1 MIGGILVAKKIVIA
15 SGKGGVGKTTLTV
28 GLAKALTALGN
39 RVLIIDC
46 DRLRSVDLLVG
57 VTESLVYDFG
67 DVILGSCEPE
77 QAVYEKKGIGVLSC
91 PASYEGIDGERMRAL
106 CEHYDCDYNFILL
119 DAPAGIDRGLEL
131 ASAAADNGIVVST
144 PDLVC
149 VRSACT
155 AAKEMEK
162 MGVAECR
169 LVINRVLKKDITKGR
184 LLNVDRVID
193 DTQVQLIGVVPEDE
207 RVRLGSMGG
216 EIYKK
221 RFVSYTAFTNIAKR
235 ICGQYIALS
244 ILK

>member
-1 MIGGILVAKKIVIA
+1 MAKKIVVA

-28 GLAKALTALGN
+28 GIAKALTALGN

-57 VTESLVYDFG
+57 VTENLVYDFG
-67 DVILGSCEPE
+67 DVIFVNCEPE
-77 QAVYEKKGIGVLSC
+77 NAVYENKGIGVISC
-91 PASYEGIDGERMRAL
+91 PVSYEGIDSEKMKAL
-106 CEHYDCDYNFILL
+106 SEHYDCDYNFILF
-119 DAPAGIDRGLEL
+119 DAPAGIGRGLEL

-162 MGVAECR
+162 MGVGESR
-169 LVINRVLKKDITKGR
+169 LIINRVYKKDITKGR
-184 LLNVDRVID
+184 LLNVDKVID
-193 DTQVQLIGVVPEDE
+193 STMVQLIGVVPEDE
-207 RVRLGSMGG
+207 KVRLGSMGG

-221 RFVSYTAFTNIAKR
+221 RYDSYAAFTNIAKR

-244 ILK
+244 FLK